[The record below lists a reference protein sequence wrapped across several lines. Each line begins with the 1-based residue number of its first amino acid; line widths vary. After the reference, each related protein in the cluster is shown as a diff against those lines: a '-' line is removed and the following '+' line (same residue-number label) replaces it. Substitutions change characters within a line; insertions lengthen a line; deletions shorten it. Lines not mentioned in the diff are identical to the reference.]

1 MSISKTGV
9 VLMIC
14 LGLVGVIGYHQ
25 QGARSWTETND
36 VTGEY
41 RVCQK
46 SPLAAKVVCDAW
58 HPKQLI
64 DLDP

>member
-1 MSISKTGV
+1 MNKSKTGV

-14 LGLVGVIGYHQ
+14 LGVVGFIGYHQ
-25 QGARSWTETND
+25 QGARNWTETND
-36 VTGEY
+36 ITGEY

-46 SPLAAKVVCDAW
+46 PSDAAQVVCDAW